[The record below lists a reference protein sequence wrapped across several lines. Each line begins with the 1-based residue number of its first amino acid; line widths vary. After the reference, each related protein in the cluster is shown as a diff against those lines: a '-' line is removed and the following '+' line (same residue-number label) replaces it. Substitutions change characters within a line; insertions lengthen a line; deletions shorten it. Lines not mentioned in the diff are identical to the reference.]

1 MNILSIDVGIKNLAF
16 CFINY
21 NNNNIIIKNW
31 DIINISNNNKDK
43 KICSFSSSKSCKS
56 LAKYIKNDEYYCI
69 KHAKKTNYMLPNNNY
84 KLNKLK
90 NLSKEKLI
98 ELANTLEDLS
108 FNSLSNKNLLVNTI
122 FNYITEKSL
131 SKIEEDKEKNITS
144 VDLGKNIIKEFNT
157 IFKDIVFDHILIEN
171 QINPIANK
179 MGIIQG
185 MITQYFLMKD
195 IYNIHY
201 ISASNKLKNFLEKNQ
216 KTTYKERKLIGIEK
230 TKNIINKNNELNKWF
245 EIFITHK
252 KKDDLADSFLQ
263 GLWFLN
269 ENYKINLIYN

>member
-21 NNNNIIIKNW
+21 HNNNIIIKNW
-31 DIINISNNNKDK
+31 DIVNISNNNKDK

-122 FNYITEKSL
+122 FNYINDKSL
-131 SKIEEDKEKNITS
+131 IKIEEDKEKNITS